1 MSPLISFLTLQDIF
15 TCMLFSSLAVFCGS
29 KPGSDPLFLEHA
41 KQVGLLMA
49 QKNIKLI
56 YGGGGKGLMGA
67 VADAVMEANG
77 NVVGIIPEVLLE
89 WEAQHKGL
97 TELHVVSDMHV
108 RKKMMYELCDAA
120 VILPGGHGTLDEM
133 FEMLTW
139 NTLNIHNK
147 KLFLLNSNGYYNHLV
162 AHIRHM
168 EKEDFLYE
176 KMEHRIVLVNDPAEI
191 FTDAGF

>member
-1 MSPLISFLTLQDIF
+1 
-15 TCMLFSSLAVFCGS
+15 MLFSSLAVFCGS
-29 KPGSDPLFLEHA
+29 KSGSDPLFLEHA

-77 NVVGIIPEVLLE
+77 IVVGIIPEVLLE
-89 WEAQHKGL
+89 WEAQHKGI
-97 TELHVVSDMHV
+97 TQLHVVSDMHV

-168 EKEDFLYE
+168 EKENFLYE
-176 KMEHRIVLVNDPAEI
+176 EMEHRIVLVNDPVEI

>member
-1 MSPLISFLTLQDIF
+1 MQ
-15 TCMLFSSLAVFCGS
+15 FSSLAVFCGS
-29 KPGSDPLFLEHA
+29 KPGSDPLYTHHA
-41 KQVGLLMA
+41 KTLGVLMA
-49 QKNIKLI
+49 EKKIKLV
-56 YGGGGKGLMGA
+56 YGGGGKGLMGT

-77 NVVGIIPEVLLE
+77 NVVGVIPEVLLE
-89 WEAQHKGL
+89 WEAQHKGI

-147 KLFLLNSNGYYNHLV
+147 KLFLLNSNGYYTHLV

-168 EKEDFLYE
+168 EKENFLYE
-176 KMEHRIVLVNDPAEI
+176 KMEHRIVLVNEPEEI